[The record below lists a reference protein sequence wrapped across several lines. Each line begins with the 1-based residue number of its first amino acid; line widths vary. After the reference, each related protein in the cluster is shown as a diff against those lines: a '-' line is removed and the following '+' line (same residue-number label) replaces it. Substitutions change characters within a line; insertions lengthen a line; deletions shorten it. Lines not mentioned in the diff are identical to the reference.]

1 MKIEIDREPRSS
13 KEGTSFNVRVIDQGP
28 DFHWQFKIDVWSDKG
43 TGVYRLRLDGFN
55 YLRNI
60 TSDALSPLMHALSI
74 IDSRTVLAE
83 AKTVEAGF
91 RQLIPERKEIP
102 DATIIKFFEVAR
114 DIVLNEFVP
123 LLISRNN

>member
-13 KEGTSFNVRVIDQGP
+13 KEGTSFNVRVVDQGP
-28 DFHWQFKIDVWSDKG
+28 DFHWQFKIDVWSEKNKG
-43 TGVYRLRLDGFN
+43 EYRMRLDGFN
-55 YLRNI
+55 YLRNV
-60 TSDALSPLMHALSI
+60 TSEALPPLLHALSV
-74 IDSRTVLAE
+74 IDSRTVLQE

-114 DIVLNEFVP
+114 DVVLNEFAP
-123 LLISRNN
+123 LLRTGDN

>member
-13 KEGTSFNVRVIDQGP
+13 KEGTSFNVRVTDQGP
-28 DFHWQFKIDVWSDKG
+28 DYHWQFKIDVWSDKS

-55 YLRNI
+55 YLRVI
-60 TSDALSPLMHALSI
+60 KSDALSPLMHALSV

-83 AKTVEAGF
+83 AKTIEAGF

-102 DATIIKFFEVAR
+102 DSTIIKFFEVAR
-114 DIVLNEFVP
+114 DVVLNEFVP
-123 LLISRNN
+123 LLISKQN